1 MAWESVYDDHDPVP
15 IPWTTIHRT
24 YLRYDQLTL
33 LNPSGIVRIKGS
45 GRGKHMEENTLP
57 NLASVEG
64 AGRSGLTASVNAYLV
79 LVYTTESLKS
89 TWVCTQSLG
98 NMSPA
103 SA

>member
-1 MAWESVYDDHDPVP
+1 MDDNTQDLPTLRPTHAAQP
-15 IPWTTIHRT
+15 IWYSAHQGERERKTHGRKYTT
-24 YLRYDQLTL
+24 
-33 LNPSGIVRIKGS
+33 K
-45 GRGKHMEENTLP
+45 
-57 NLASVEG
+57 LASVEG